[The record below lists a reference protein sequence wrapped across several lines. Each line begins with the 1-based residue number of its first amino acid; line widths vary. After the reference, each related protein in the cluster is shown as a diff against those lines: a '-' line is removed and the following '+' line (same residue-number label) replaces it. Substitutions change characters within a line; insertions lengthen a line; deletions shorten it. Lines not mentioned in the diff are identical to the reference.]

1 VAEQSKKPQE
11 VHARAIK
18 QFDAIQ
24 SSVRDERLQCLSDRR
39 FYSIAGAQWEGPL
52 ADQFANKPRFE
63 MNKVHLSVIRI
74 INEYRNNRVMVTF
87 IPKDGEERN
96 VTADACNSLYRADRY
111 DSNAEQA
118 CDNAFEEACSG
129 GFGAY
134 RLRTEYEDDEDDE
147 DERQRIRW
155 EPIYDADSTVF
166 FDRDAKKQD
175 KSDAKHAYVLV
186 PMTPDAY
193 SDEYEDD
200 PATWPKDITLSEFD
214 WYVPND
220 TVWTAEYFEVE
231 LTKETITFFRGLDD
245 SEQKFTEKELTD
257 ELRDQL
263 QATGYREARRKKVKR
278 KRIHKYIMSGGKIL
292 EDAGYIVGKR
302 IPIVPVYG
310 KRWVVDNVERCM
322 GHVRLAKDS
331 QRLKNMQ
338 MSKLAEISAK
348 SSVEK
353 PILTPEQISGYGGMW
368 AQDNVED
375 FPYLLVNPVTD
386 AMGNPTAVGPQSYT
400 RVPNIP
406 PAMAAILQQTEQDM
420 RDILGNSETLENVGN
435 QVSGVAMEMAG
446 TRLDM
451 QTFIYMSNFAK
462 SEQTAAEIWQG
473 MAKECYVEE
482 NRKMKG
488 MDEQG
493 KPIKIELNRP
503 VLNKESGE
511 IEYENDLTEESFDVM
526 AVVGPTSI
534 SRKQSAVRALSAVLQ
549 ATTDPET
556 AQVISSSIMLNMEA
570 EGIGEIRD
578 YFRQK
583 LIRMGAVKPNEDEQK
598 QMMEEQQAASQQPPD
613 PNTMYL
619 IAAAQKEQAG
629 AEKLKADTM
638 QSLAKTDEIKVGI
651 AESVQDMKIAGE
663 TNYLDTLDRLQA
675 SQEKS
680 SNAATVQPP
689 SMGEYDTTGM
699 QS

>member
-1 VAEQSKKPQE
+1 
-11 VHARAIK
+11 
-18 QFDAIQ
+18 
-24 SSVRDERLQCLSDRR
+24 
-39 FYSIAGAQWEGPL
+39 
-52 ADQFANKPRFE
+52 